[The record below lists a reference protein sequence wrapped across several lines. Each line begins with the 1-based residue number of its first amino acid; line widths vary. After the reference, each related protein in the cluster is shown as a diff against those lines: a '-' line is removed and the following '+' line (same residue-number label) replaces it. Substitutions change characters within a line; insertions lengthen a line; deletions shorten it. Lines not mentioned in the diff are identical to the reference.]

1 MGLDKRIGGRFLRA
15 GPAYGGSCFPK
26 DTKAIISTADKF
38 KTNLSVIKSVIKS
51 NENRSNLLLNRV
63 YEILDKKVKNKKI
76 TFLGVTFKPNTDDI
90 REAPSIDIARFLLGA
105 GAKLVAHDPVAANNF
120 SNLFSDS
127 ITFSNDSYIILEDC
141 DALIINT
148 EWSEYKQPDF
158 SRIKNLMKSP
168 VIFDGRNLYN
178 KQKMK
183 DIGFYYSNIGFQPE
197 NEQF

>member
-1 MGLDKRIGGRFLRA
+1 MYKVLI
-15 GPAYGGSCFPK
+15 
-26 DTKAIISTADKF
+26 ADKLSKQAEKIF
-38 KTNLSVIKSVIKS
+38 NDNGISVKTKIGL
-51 NENRSNLLLNRV
+51 NE
-63 YEILDKKVKNKKI
+63 
-76 TFLGVTFKPNTDDI
+76 
-90 REAPSIDIARFLLGA
+90 
-105 GAKLVAHDPVAANNF
+105 
-120 SNLFSDS
+120 SDL
-127 ITFSNDSYIILEDC
+127 INELKDC

-158 SRIKNLMKSP
+158 NRIKNLLKSP